1 MKGNVVV
8 GADDR
13 RHRQRQETRF
23 DDADDVTRRSSPA
36 TIPQFDLGPSFPA
49 HAGTTALSSA
59 LLPAPFAAS
68 VPVPILLTSAAF
80 LIAAVCAGLMGYAI
94 QRGATCTVAAV
105 DEAVSKRSINRLRAM
120 VEASIWVA
128 GGLVLAETFHL
139 LGQMPSGYPLS
150 YLTVL
155 GGVLL
160 GLGAYINRAC
170 VFGAIAR
177 FGSGEWAYVATPV
190 GIYVGSLIVAS
201 RFLAPRARNI
211 ALRLAGAGER
221 VWLAL
226 PVMAFLLWRLV
237 RPLFALLSEGSNET
251 VFARLRSGFATR
263 VWAPHAATTVIG
275 VSVFLYVP
283 AGRSWDYT
291 AVLAALARGMS
302 SSLLPKILLLVALFS
317 GAALG
322 GYTAGRFRSIRVSLQ
337 QVLKCFAGGVLMGW
351 GGLLVPG
358 HNDGLILIGMP
369 LLWPYAWVAF

>member
-1 MKGNVVV
+1 M
-8 GADDR
+8 
-13 RHRQRQETRF
+13 Q
-23 DDADDVTRRSSPA
+23 
-36 TIPQFDLGPSFPA
+36 
-49 HAGTTALSSA
+49 
-59 LLPAPFAAS
+59 
-68 VPVPILLTSAAF
+68 ILLTSAAF
-80 LIAAVCAGLMGYAI
+80 FIAAVCAGLMGYAI

-105 DEAVSKRSINRLRAM
+105 DEVVSKRRFNRLSAM

-150 YLTVL
+150 YLTVV

-177 FGSGEWAYVATPV
+177 FGSGEWAYIATPV
-190 GIYVGSLIVAS
+190 GIYVGSLIVAYGFS
-201 RFLAPRARNI
+201 PPARATLPYGSPVLVV
-211 ALRLAGAGER
+211 AL
-221 VWLAL
+221 WLAL
-226 PVMAFLLWRLV
+226 PFMAFLLWRLI
-237 RPLFALLSEGSNET
+237 RALLALLSEGSNEP
-251 VFARLRSGFATR
+251 VFARLCSGFATR

-275 VSVFLYVP
+275 ITFFFMFLLVG
-283 AGRSWDYT
+283 AWDYT
-291 AVLAALARGMS
+291 GVLAALARGMS

-322 GYTAGRFRSIRVSLQ
+322 GYTAGRFRSIRVSPQ

-369 LLWPYAWVAF
+369 LLWPYAWVAFLTMCLSIGVALLIERTASGPAAQESTP